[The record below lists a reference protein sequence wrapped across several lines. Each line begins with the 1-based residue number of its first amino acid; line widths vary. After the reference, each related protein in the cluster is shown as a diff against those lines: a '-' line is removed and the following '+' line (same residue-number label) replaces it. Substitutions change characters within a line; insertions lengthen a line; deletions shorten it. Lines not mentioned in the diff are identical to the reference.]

1 MNAESF
7 VQYLQNPSMLYQA
20 SYQELKSLALLYPYC
35 PNIHLLLL
43 QKSYLEGRPEWGQ
56 NLHKAAAYSI
66 DRRFLYRQM
75 KQMDAKSPEMD
86 SFLLDE
92 EYLELKSLSELET
105 EMAWLERSAPETEPT
120 PSTPRLDAVLPAGGI
135 NEDEDDD
142 FQLDF
147 SLDAAPLQPVEAAPA
162 SAPEQPASALHSEE
176 GQSRR
181 RRAAISDPA
190 ATAELA
196 AAIAAILPVPPP
208 APPAEPPAAQVAA
221 TSAARQFASPQL
233 PILKHPVQ
241 RTTAR
246 SAADISPRPAS
257 SPRPAVAPQPK
268 NTFSSW
274 VEQFQPPHI
283 QDQLSELMEARKKE
297 EAKQRSKRQKMTDQV
312 ASASGLPPSA
322 IKSIT
327 ENEEIATETLAELL
341 CSQGFQDK
349 AIEMYQRLMLVFPEK
364 SSYFAAK
371 IENLKNA

>member
-75 KQMDAKSPEMD
+75 KQLDAKSPEMD

-92 EYLELKSLSELET
+92 EYLELKSLNELET
-105 EMAWLERSAPETEPT
+105 EMAWLERPAPESESAP
-120 PSTPRLDAVLPAGGI
+120 STQRLDAAPPAGGI
-135 NEDEDDD
+135 SEDEDDE

-147 SLDAAPLQPVEAAPA
+147 SMDAAPLESVEAAPEEA
-162 SAPEQPASALHSEE
+162 APALHSEGE
-176 GQSRR
+176 PPLRSG
-181 RRAAISDPA
+181 AAIGDPA

-221 TSAARQFASPQL
+221 TPAARQFASPQL

-241 RTTAR
+241 RATVR

>member
-56 NLHKAAAYSI
+56 NLHKAAAYSL

-75 KQMDAKSPEMD
+75 KQIDAKSPEMD

-92 EYLELKSLSELET
+92 EYLELKSLNELET
-105 EMAWLERSAPETEPT
+105 EMAWLERTTPETEPA
-120 PSTPRLDAVLPAGGI
+120 PSTQRLDAVPPAVGI
-135 NEDEDDD
+135 SEDEDDE

-147 SLDAAPLQPVEAAPA
+147 SMDAAPLQSVEAAPA
-162 SAPEQPASALHSEE
+162 SAPDQAAPALHSEG
-176 GQSRR
+176 GQSPHG
-181 RRAAISDPA
+181 RAAIGDPI

-196 AAIAAILPVPPP
+196 AAIAAILP
-208 APPAEPPAAQVAA
+208 APAEPPATQVVAA
-221 TSAARQFASPQL
+221 PDARQFASPQL
-233 PILKHPVQ
+233 PILKRPAQ
-241 RTTAR
+241 RATVR

-257 SPRPAVAPQPK
+257 SSILPTVAPQPK

-297 EAKQRSKRQKMTDQV
+297 ETKERSKRKKMTDQAV
-312 ASASGLPPSA
+312 SASGLPPSA

-349 AIEMYQRLMLVFPEK
+349 AVEMYQRLMLVFPEK